1 MAEDLDNIDAR
12 VWFLGAFFFFF
23 FFFFVEKS
31 QSYRRI
37 NTVTA
42 MDRTRLIPEEKKKK
56 INRKLREK
64 KLSCGDFCGSVR
76 SQQTYKSLR
85 MALVLLLHPRSPI
98 RFRVNKFLSAEMKR
112 PAEKS
117 GRPKC
122 TEKPTNFLFFSHYYF
137 FIREKN
143 FDISCEASA

>member
-1 MAEDLDNIDAR
+1 MAEDLDNIHGS
-12 VWFLGAFFFFF
+12 VFLGAFFLW
-23 FFFFVEKS
+23 KKK

-42 MDRTRLIPEEKKKK
+42 MDRTRLIPEEKKKLEIAGK
-56 INRKLREK
+56 KMNR
-64 KLSCGDFCGSVR
+64 GYFCGSVR
-76 SQQTYKSLR
+76 AQQTYKSLR
-85 MALVLLLHPRSPI
+85 MALILLLHPRSPI

-122 TEKPTNFLFFSHYYF
+122 TEKPV
-137 FIREKN
+137 
-143 FDISCEASA
+143 ISVLASVY

>member
-1 MAEDLDNIDAR
+1 M
-12 VWFLGAFFFFF
+12 
-23 FFFFVEKS
+23 EKS
-31 QSYRRI
+31 QSYRQI

-42 MDRTRLIPEEKKKK
+42 MDRTRLIPEEKK

-64 KLSCGDFCGSVR
+64 KKMSRGDFCGSVR
-76 SQQTYKSLR
+76 AQQTYKSLR

-112 PAEKS
+112 LAEKS

-122 TEKPTNFLFFSHYYF
+122 TEKPV
-137 FIREKN
+137 
-143 FDISCEASA
+143 ISVLASVY

>member
-1 MAEDLDNIDAR
+1 
-12 VWFLGAFFFFF
+12 
-23 FFFFVEKS
+23 
-31 QSYRRI
+31 
-37 NTVTA
+37 
-42 MDRTRLIPEEKKKK
+42 MDRTRLNPEEKKKK
-56 INRKLREK
+56 SEIAGKK
-64 KLSCGDFCGSVR
+64 KLSRGDFCGSVR

-122 TEKPTNFLFFSHYYF
+122 TEKPV
-137 FIREKN
+137 
-143 FDISCEASA
+143 ISVLASVY

>member
-1 MAEDLDNIDAR
+1 MAEALDNIDGSG
-12 VWFLGAFFFFF
+12 FGGHFFFC
-23 FFFFVEKS
+23 VWKN

-42 MDRTRLIPEEKKKK
+42 MDRTRLIPEGKK
-56 INRKLREK
+56 INRKLRK
-64 KLSCGDFCGSVR
+64 KKKKNKMSRGDFCGSVR
-76 SQQTYKSLR
+76 AQQTNKSLR

-122 TEKPTNFLFFSHYYF
+122 TEKPVISVLASVYQR
-137 FIREKN
+137 FI
-143 FDISCEASA
+143 IIA

>member
-1 MAEDLDNIDAR
+1 M
-12 VWFLGAFFFFF
+12 
-23 FFFFVEKS
+23 EKS
-31 QSYRRI
+31 QSYRWI

-42 MDRTRLIPEEKKKK
+42 MDRTRLIPEEKNKSETAGKKK
-56 INRKLREK
+56 K
-64 KLSCGDFCGSVR
+64 KKKKMSRGDFCGSVR
-76 SQQTYKSLR
+76 AQQTYKSLR

-122 TEKPTNFLFFSHYYF
+122 TEKPV
-137 FIREKN
+137 
-143 FDISCEASA
+143 ISVLASVY

>member
-1 MAEDLDNIDAR
+1 M
-12 VWFLGAFFFFF
+12 
-23 FFFFVEKS
+23 EKS
-31 QSYRRI
+31 QSYRWI

-42 MDRTRLIPEEKKKK
+42 MDRTRLIPEEKNKSETAGKKK
-56 INRKLREK
+56 K
-64 KLSCGDFCGSVR
+64 KKKMRRGDFCGSVR
-76 SQQTYKSLR
+76 AQQTYKSLR

-122 TEKPTNFLFFSHYYF
+122 TEKPV
-137 FIREKN
+137 
-143 FDISCEASA
+143 ISVLASVY

>member
-1 MAEDLDNIDAR
+1 M
-12 VWFLGAFFFFF
+12 
-23 FFFFVEKS
+23 EKS

-42 MDRTRLIPEEKKKK
+42 MDRTRLIPEEKKNKSEIAGK
-56 INRKLREK
+56 K
-64 KLSCGDFCGSVR
+64 KLSSGDFCGSVR

-122 TEKPTNFLFFSHYYF
+122 TEKPV
-137 FIREKN
+137 
-143 FDISCEASA
+143 ISVLASVY